1 MIPITVGT
9 GLLAIGFTAQWVIKR
24 RLQDK
29 ALKQIYMWIAWLFA
43 IGGGLSISVNVG
55 QQLGVTGLGASVVS
69 AVGLLFLAADLK
81 DKRPD
86 WPAFF
91 LAAILPMF
99 MQLSGGPLGTIFHAV
114 LTPLKAVAAYLG
126 NGIGG

>member
-9 GLLAIGFTAQWVIKR
+9 GLLAIGFTAQWVIKK

-43 IGGGLSISVNVG
+43 IGGGLSISINVG

-99 MQLSGGPLGTIFHAV
+99 MQLSSGPLGAVFHAI
-114 LTPLKAVAAYLG
+114 LTPLKALAAYLG
-126 NGIGG
+126 ASIGG